1 MSCSRGTLDIKYV
14 LSLYPLSM
22 ATAVIVKNNGRK
34 PVKLTTAILSHLK
47 SKTRG
52 GTGIQGLRSCTY
64 CTHPPLSSS
73 FEILSPGEAM
83 KTEEPGL
90 FSFGWEP
97 EKKPG
102 IWCTQDVPIT
112 VLKHK
117 LSRLYSVPP
126 QEKAKEFYN
135 SIPSKYETIDQ
146 VAHSLS

>member
-1 MSCSRGTLDIKYV
+1 
-14 LSLYPLSM
+14 M

-34 PVKLTTAILSHLK
+34 PVKLTSAILSHLK

-64 CTHPPLSSS
+64 CAHPPLSSP

-97 EKKPG
+97 ELKPG
-102 IWCTQDVPIT
+102 IWSAQDVPIT

-126 QEKAKEFYN
+126 EERAKEFYN

-146 VAHSLS
+146 VYHIQNKRLVDYHACCFYY